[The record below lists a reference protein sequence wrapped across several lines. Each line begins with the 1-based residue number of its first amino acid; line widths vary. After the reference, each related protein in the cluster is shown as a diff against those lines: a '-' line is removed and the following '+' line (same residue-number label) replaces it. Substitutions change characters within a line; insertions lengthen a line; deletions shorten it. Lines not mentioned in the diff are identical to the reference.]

1 MRTGG
6 PDLSRMVRGPR
17 KGREESKGRWEKGG
31 GKEECS
37 GGRNREDG
45 KMGESSYLNM
55 GTPNVC
61 NEKHILGTVVRV
73 S

>member
-1 MRTGG
+1 M
-6 PDLSRMVRGPR
+6 SRMVRGPR
-17 KGREESKGRWEKGG
+17 KGREERKGRWEKGG

>member
-1 MRTGG
+1 M
-6 PDLSRMVRGPR
+6 SRVVRGRR

-45 KMGESSYLNM
+45 KMGESSYLNT

-61 NEKHILGTVVRV
+61 NEKPTLGTVVRV